1 MKEDLGLSECLEK
14 PLFTASEPRARF
26 ESSQSVARIF
36 NNLTPS
42 LEFVKPLHVLRYCHV
57 ALLEIE
63 KLLK

>member
-1 MKEDLGLSECLEK
+1 MFHTRKGLPK
-14 PLFTASEPRARF
+14 QLFPYIEPQARF